1 MKYLSEFESSNTP
14 PLYIY
19 IYIIQYHQISIKS
32 KISVLYFKFIAFP
45 VNQQKSQGH

>member
-14 PLYIY
+14 PLY